1 VTGRLALLRL
11 GAKYAYAW
19 RGDVA
24 LAWISSALV
33 MLAAVGTWHAAARAG
48 GEDPRIA
55 ATWVVLAW
63 AVSRVTTSRL
73 DDNLAQR
80 WRSGQVATDLL
91 KPMGL
96 VSWLL
101 WRDAGR
107 ALATA
112 LVIGAPLVL
121 LGAALG
127 PLALHGGVVAAVG
140 FLTSLGLGVI
150 TGGALAICVGV
161 LAARSGQGQGIV
173 GLKEVVVPLI
183 SGALVPHA
191 MLPDGVARALSWLP
205 TAGLA
210 TGPAA
215 WWMGGPRPFAA
226 LAIQAVWAV
235 ALCALAELSWR
246 RATRALTVVGG

>member
-1 VTGRLALLRL
+1 MTGRLALVRL

-19 RGDVA
+19 RGDVV
-24 LAWISSALV
+24 LAWASSALV
-33 MLAAVGTWHAAARAG
+33 MFAAAGTWHAAARSG
-48 GEDPRIA
+48 GEDPRVA
-55 ATWVVLAW
+55 TTWVVLGW

-91 KPMGL
+91 KPIGL

-112 LVIGAPLVL
+112 VVIGLPLLV

-127 PLALHGGVVAAVG
+127 PLALHVDGIAVAG
-140 FLTSLGLGVI
+140 FLLSLALGVI
-150 TGGALAICVGV
+150 LGGALAICVGV
-161 LAARSGQGQGIV
+161 LAALSGQGQGIV
-173 GLKEVVVPLI
+173 GLKEVVVPLV

-191 MLPDGVARALSWLP
+191 MLPAGLSRVLGWLP

-210 TGPAA
+210 TAPAA
-215 WWMGGPRPFAA
+215 WLMDGPRPLSA
-226 LAIQAVWAV
+226 LVVQAVWAV
-235 ALCALAELSWR
+235 LLCAIAARAWR
-246 RATRALTVVGG
+246 HAAHSLTVAGG

>member
-1 VTGRLALLRL
+1 MTGRLALLRL

-19 RGDVA
+19 RGDVVI
-24 LAWISSALV
+24 AWISSALV
-33 MLAAVGTWHAAARAG
+33 MLAAAGTWHAAARAG
-48 GEDPRIA
+48 GEDPA
-55 ATWVVLAW
+55 VATTWVVLAW
-63 AVSRVTTSRL
+63 AVSRVTSSRL

-91 KPMGL
+91 KPIGL

-107 ALATA
+107 AIAT
-112 LVIGAPLVL
+112 LVVIGAPLVL

-127 PLALHGGVVAAVG
+127 PLTLHGGLVSALG
-140 FLTSLGLGVI
+140 FLLSLGLGVV

-191 MLPDGVARALSWLP
+191 MLPEGVARALSWLP

-210 TGPAA
+210 TAPAA
-215 WWMGGPRPFAA
+215 WWMGGAWPLEA
-226 LAIQAVWAV
+226 LALQVMWAV
-235 ALCALAELSWR
+235 ILCALAEVSWR
-246 RATRALTVVGG
+246 RATQALTVVGG